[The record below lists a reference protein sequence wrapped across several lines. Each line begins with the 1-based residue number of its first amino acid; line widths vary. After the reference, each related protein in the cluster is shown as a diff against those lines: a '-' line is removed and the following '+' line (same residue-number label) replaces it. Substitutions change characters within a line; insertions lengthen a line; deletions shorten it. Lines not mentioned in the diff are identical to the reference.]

1 MSRTVRQRLGDV
13 LDAVRKARA
22 ADDQLMEADRLGDA
36 ARVEISF
43 DAVLMNLVVIGE
55 SLKAVPDAVLS
66 LEPDVPW
73 RDIKGMRDVVGHQYH
88 RIVPAVVHATVR
100 TSLDP
105 LEQAVRRP
113 LDIRL
118 PGDPDSSQP

>member
-1 MSRTVRQRLGDV
+1 
-13 LDAVRKARA
+13 
-22 ADDQLMEADRLGDA
+22 
-36 ARVEISF
+36 
-43 DAVLMNLVVIGE
+43 
-55 SLKAVPDAVLS
+55 
-66 LEPDVPW
+66 
-73 RDIKGMRDVVGHQYH
+73 MRDVVGHQYH

-105 LEQAVRRP
+105 LEQAVRRL

>member
-1 MSRTVRQRLGDV
+1 
-13 LDAVRKARA
+13 
-22 ADDQLMEADRLGDA
+22 
-36 ARVEISF
+36 
-43 DAVLMNLVVIGE
+43 
-55 SLKAVPDAVLS
+55 
-66 LEPDVPW
+66 VPW

-105 LEQAVRRP
+105 LEQAVRRL